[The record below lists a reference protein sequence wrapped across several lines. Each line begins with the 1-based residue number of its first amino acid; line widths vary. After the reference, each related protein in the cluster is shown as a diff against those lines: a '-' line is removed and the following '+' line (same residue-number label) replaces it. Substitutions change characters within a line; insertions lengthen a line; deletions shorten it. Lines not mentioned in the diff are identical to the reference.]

1 MNRRHPRGSH
11 SHTEERGHVKEQ
23 PFHRAGCAGFTWR
36 GRAGGRRGHV
46 GWGLGQ
52 GEVTH
57 NLGLKGSAGSQ
68 CAEREGRASPAKAYE
83 GDCRAW
89 RRNRGHWGKQP

>member
-1 MNRRHPRGSH
+1 M
-11 SHTEERGHVKEQ
+11 
-23 PFHRAGCAGFTWR
+23 
-36 GRAGGRRGHV
+36 